1 MAPRHLSPL
10 SPPTAGIPGREL
22 APPASLGDSEDGYA
36 ALVSQRGNDR
46 SRRFRT
52 ATYLV
57 VGTITI
63 ADYFIARLI
72 NHDGK
77 TFDAATVLNL
87 VLLLVVSCSI
97 GAGIL
102 WRLRPH

>member
-1 MAPRHLSPL
+1 M
-10 SPPTAGIPGREL
+10 
-22 APPASLGDSEDGYA
+22 
-36 ALVSQRGNDR
+36 SQRGNDR
-46 SRRFRT
+46 WTRFRT

-63 ADYFIARLI
+63 ADYFIARVI

-77 TFDAATVLNL
+77 SFDPPTVLNL
-87 VLLLVVSCSI
+87 VLLVVVSCSI

-102 WRLRPH
+102 WLLRPHRSEQGHSR